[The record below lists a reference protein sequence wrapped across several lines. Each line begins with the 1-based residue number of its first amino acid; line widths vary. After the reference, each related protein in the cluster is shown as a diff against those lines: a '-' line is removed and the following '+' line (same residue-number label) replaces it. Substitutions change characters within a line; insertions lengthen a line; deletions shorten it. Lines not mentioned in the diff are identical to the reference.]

1 MISII
6 GISCFYHDSAAALI
20 SDGNII
26 AAVQE
31 ERFSRIK
38 HDPNFP
44 TKSIQFIL
52 NYLLIIGIFIM
63 AFIIIRPVLFAI
75 IYGLLFAYILSPLYR
90 FTFKRVKNE
99 NLAALIVCLGIF
111 IILAV
116 I

>member
-1 MISII
+1 MLKE
-6 GISCFYHDSAAALI
+6 DNVR
-20 SDGNII
+20 D
-26 AAVQE
+26 
-31 ERFSRIK
+31 
-38 HDPNFP
+38 
-44 TKSIQFIL
+44 IL

-111 IILAV
+111 IILAIIFGV
-116 I
+116 VLGSIFNQIINIYYKPTTYPTLNTINNIKKK